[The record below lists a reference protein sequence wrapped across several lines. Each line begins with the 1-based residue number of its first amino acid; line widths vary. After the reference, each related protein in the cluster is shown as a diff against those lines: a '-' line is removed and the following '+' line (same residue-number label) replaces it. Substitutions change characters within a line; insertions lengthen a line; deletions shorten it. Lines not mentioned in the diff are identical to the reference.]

1 MADATGVKMETIKLT
16 PRAVLKLWHVIEPQ
30 VAKALEHGQGESD
43 TFDVFNWLMNPEY
56 GQCWVVFS
64 EDKKPLNI
72 TITRI
77 NAYGQHRSLCIV
89 LTASIEKGKVNTFN
103 DKDKSQVPYK
113 IMHDKLYD
121 FAKENVDFL
130 TDACDWPV
138 LFCLRE
144 VKYVR
149 YEWQVQY
156 LNARLSDS
164 QLTHELL
171 LLLHLSHLACNSVV
185 CLDAE
190 RHVKKVVFALDVL
203 LWLKVVDHLD

>member
-43 TFDVFNWLMNPEY
+43 TFDVFSWLMNPEY

-77 NAYGQHRSLCIV
+77 NTYGQHRSLCIV
-89 LTASIEKGKVNTFN
+89 LTASIEEGKVNTFN
-103 DKDKSQVPYK
+103 DEDKSQVPYK

-121 FAKENVDFL
+121 FAKENKLKRIELYGRPGWKRLLKDVYGKYGEYYE
-130 TDACDWPV
+130 
-138 LFCLRE
+138 E
-144 VKYVR
+144 VYTVMSMDI
-149 YEWQVQY
+149 E
-156 LNARLSDS
+156 
-164 QLTHELL
+164 
-171 LLLHLSHLACNSVV
+171 
-185 CLDAE
+185 
-190 RHVKKVVFALDVL
+190 
-203 LWLKVVDHLD
+203 